1 MSFEKSL
8 NLDYNEYQLKNF
20 INSRTSGEG
29 FKDAVKG
36 GLQKIWKFIKGII
49 DMIIKGFNNFWTK
62 LKSIF
67 TRKKKEPPKESIDG
81 EYYYNEYMKSK
92 EKAEKLEE
100 ELKKKENILKEV
112 KSAHKNNSINL
123 QIEREQAEKLRVSL
137 DKELNRRYA
146 LSKKLSILKD
156 GLKDAEYRVKKK
168 DGLLKERNEE
178 IDGLEDKIAKME
190 FKSREKEKEYIE
202 RFGELKI
209 ERLIDDFIS
218 SGNHICAIMIKGKLE
233 QGLANLNEIRPN
245 IPGGKTLDSFGG
257 TNLNEVLASLKT
269 RMERLD
275 VNKITEALNTGFDPK
290 NIKQNMMIEDKINVN
305 AVSEVL
311 KNMAEG
317 TSHMRQMKVKVD
329 SLEKLLKEGNF
340 SDLDETLGDLR
351 MKLVSGFSDK
361 IKSLQLL
368 LKGYQTKF
376 LKFMV
381 AAEPYIPEKHKM
393 KLAHFTS
400 K

>member
-1 MSFEKSL
+1 
-8 NLDYNEYQLKNF
+8 
-20 INSRTSGEG
+20 
-29 FKDAVKG
+29 
-36 GLQKIWKFIKGII
+36 
-49 DMIIKGFNNFWTK
+49 
-62 LKSIF
+62 
-67 TRKKKEPPKESIDG
+67 
-81 EYYYNEYMKSK
+81 
-92 EKAEKLEE
+92 
-100 ELKKKENILKEV
+100 
-112 KSAHKNNSINL
+112 
-123 QIEREQAEKLRVSL
+123 
-137 DKELNRRYA
+137 
-146 LSKKLSILKD
+146 
-156 GLKDAEYRVKKK
+156 
-168 DGLLKERNEE
+168 
-178 IDGLEDKIAKME
+178 
-190 FKSREKEKEYIE
+190 
-202 RFGELKI
+202 
-209 ERLIDDFIS
+209 
-218 SGNHICAIMIKGKLE
+218 MIKGKLE

-381 AAEPYIPEKHKM
+381 AAEPYIYSRK
-393 KLAHFTS
+393 T
-400 K
+400 